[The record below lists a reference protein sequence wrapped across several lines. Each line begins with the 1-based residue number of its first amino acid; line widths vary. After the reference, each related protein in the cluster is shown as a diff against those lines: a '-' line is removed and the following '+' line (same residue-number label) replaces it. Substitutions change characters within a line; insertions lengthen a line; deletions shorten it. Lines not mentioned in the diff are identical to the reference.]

1 MSPVHDVWSM
11 FKSLQ
16 SAWFFS
22 PHLEVFILML
32 EYFTLP
38 TLQLSSSESESEN
51 LITLAQPLEP
61 GVSDFHCAQVYCFT
75 ALV

>member
-1 MSPVHDVWSM
+1 MSPVCDVWCV
-11 FKSLQ
+11 FRSLQ

-32 EYFTLP
+32 ECFTLP
-38 TLQLSSSESESEN
+38 ILQLSSSESEPETLS
-51 LITLAQPLEP
+51 TLARPLEP

-75 ALV
+75 G